1 MNKTK
6 LIFITLS
13 ITFVVALSTT
23 SCRKLESEPRDWFGA
38 DVVFDTLDRLGTVAA
53 FNLNDLYNYI
63 PPGFNRVAAD
73 FLDAASGD
81 AIPSRNN
88 TVVEYYTNGFM
99 SVLANPDPYWANS
112 YYGIRRANIF
122 LKNIGNVP
130 IVQTADSTAA
140 KITRQY
146 WRAEARF
153 IRCFL
158 YFELL
163 KRYGGVPLIGN
174 NIYTLNDDLQIPRN
188 TFAECVDYIV
198 SECNIVKDS
207 LRKEPIPDA
216 DWGRVP
222 RGAAIAL
229 KCRVLLY
236 AASPLFNGGGFET
249 DPVKKALTGYP
260 TPDPNRWQAVI
271 AAAEELRALNY
282 YNLHSSGTP
291 NAFAALFT
299 TKKNVEIILAKQSTN
314 NTSLENSQAPIGYAG
329 TAASQ
334 GLTSPTQNFVDAF
347 PMLNGMQPFNPDGTV
362 NGASGYNA
370 TTPYTSRDPRLD
382 VTVFRNGYNWLSRGV
397 ETFEGGLD
405 KPNTAGVAVQ
415 TKTGYYLRKFL
426 GNFPT
431 GSTYSNQ
438 SHNFPI
444 FRYAEILLNYAEA
457 LNEVGR
463 VEDAVTQIK
472 AIRTRAGIT
481 AGANTRYGIKVGI
494 TQDEMRELIRNERRI
509 ELSFEEHRFWDVRR
523 WKTAPTDL
531 AGALYGTRITKSG
544 TTLTFEKVQVA
555 TMTFS
560 NKLYHMPIPYDETLK
575 NRALIQNEGW

>member
-63 PPGFNRVAAD
+63 PGGFNRIAGD
-73 FLDAASGD
+73 YLDAASGD

-88 TVVEYYTNGFM
+88 TVVEYFTNGFM

-140 KITRQY
+140 KLTRQY

-153 IRCFL
+153 IRCFM

-163 KRYGGVPLIGN
+163 KRYGGVPLIGD
-174 NIYTLNDDLQIPRN
+174 NIFTLDDDLQIPRN
-188 TFAECVDYIV
+188 TFAQCVDYIV

-207 LRKEPIPDA
+207 LRKEIIPDA
-216 DWGRVP
+216 DWGRIP

-249 DPVKKALTGYP
+249 DPIKKALTGYP
-260 TPDPNRWQAVI
+260 TADPNRWLAVI
-271 AAAEELRALNY
+271 AAAEELRTITTYA
-282 YNLHSSGTP
+282 LHSSGTP
-291 NAFAALFT
+291 NAFAAVFT
-299 TKKNVEIILAKQSTN
+299 TKKNNEIILAKQSTN
-314 NTSLENSQAPIGYAG
+314 NTILENAQAPIGYAG
-329 TAASQ
+329 TAPSQ

-362 NGASGYNA
+362 NVASGYNPA
-370 TTPYTSRDPRLD
+370 TPYTSRDPRLD

-405 KPNTAGVAVQ
+405 KPNIAGIAVQ

-444 FRYAEILLNYAEA
+444 FRYAEILLTYAEA

-472 AIRTRAGIT
+472 AIRARAGIT
-481 AGANTRYGIKVGI
+481 AGANTRYGIKAGI

-544 TTLTFEKVQVA
+544 TTLTFDKVQVA
-555 TMTFS
+555 TMTFT